1 VVESTDRGAFVESE
15 SGQRTF
21 PVFARVRYDVDGILA
36 RSTHWCCCSAGWVC
50 SCWRR
55 RRSTSRWRSEPA
67 LALAGRVLEASN
79 DAGAREERQVRLG
92 VMLGYFGAGTTAG
105 EQLELVREAERLGYD
120 SAWVAE
126 AYGSDAATVL
136 AWLAAQ
142 TAAISLGSAVFQI
155 PARSPAM
162 TAMTAATLDQLSGGR
177 FRLGLGLSGPQVAEG
192 WHGQRYARPM
202 ARTRDYVS
210 VVRMALERR
219 RVAYQGETLELP
231 LPDGPGKALKLT
243 ITPAQP
249 RLPIYLGAM
258 GPKNLALA
266 GEVAD
271 GWLGFL
277 FAPEH
282 AGGFRDHLAAG
293 AARAGRDLDGFDVAP
308 NVQVHISDDLAAAR
322 DAMRPF
328 LALYIGGMGSRERN
342 FYTEQAG
349 RYGFEA
355 AARQVQEHY
364 LAGDRAQAM
373 AALPDE
379 LIDLVTLCGPAA
391 RVRERL
397 AAHREAGVGTL
408 IAAPSAWTHEDR
420 LVQLRRL
427 AELAA

>member
-1 VVESTDRGAFVESE
+1 
-15 SGQRTF
+15 
-21 PVFARVRYDVDGILA
+21 
-36 RSTHWCCCSAGWVC
+36 
-50 SCWRR
+50 
-55 RRSTSRWRSEPA
+55 
-67 LALAGRVLEASN
+67 VLEASPQ
-79 DAGAREERQVRLG
+79 DRVDREERQVRLG
-92 VMLGYFGAGTTAG
+92 VMLGYFGAGTTAD

-142 TAAISLGSAVFQI
+142 TSRIHLGSAVFQI

-192 WHGQRYARPM
+192 WHGQRFGRPL
-202 ARTRDYVS
+202 ARTRDYLS

-243 ITPAQP
+243 IAPAQA

-266 GEVAD
+266 GELAD

-308 NVQVHISDDLAAAR
+308 HVQVHISDDLAAAR

-349 RYGFEA
+349 RYGFEQ
-355 AARQVQEHY
+355 AARRVQEHY
-364 LAGDRAQAM
+364 LAGDRAEAM

-397 AAHREAGVGTL
+397 EAHREAGVGTL
-408 IAAPSAWTHEDR
+408 IAAPMAWTHTER
-420 LVQLRRL
+420 VTQLRRL